1 MQRNIQRVGMPR
13 WDAADLALARG
24 IQRETNPAADYR
36 PRGLDTAVAA
46 LQGHVPDEQKRGGGS
61 DDIGDVSWTVPT
73 VTLRFPSNIPDL
85 PGHHWANA
93 VSMATPLA
101 HKGVTAGAKAQ
112 AMTGLDLLLRP
123 QLVADAWRYFRE
135 VQTKDTKYTP
145 LLRPGDRPV
154 TTLNAATMARYR
166 EQMRPFYFDPT
177 RHRTYLEQ
185 LGVRYP
191 TVRPGAPADSAAA
204 AAGSR

>member
-1 MQRNIQRVGMPR
+1 V
-13 WDAADLALARG
+13 
-24 IQRETNPAADYR
+24 
-36 PRGLDTAVAA
+36 VAA
-46 LQGHVPDEQKRGGGS
+46 LQGDVPEEQKRGGGS
-61 DDIGDVSWTVPT
+61 DDIGDVSWVVPT
-73 VTLRFPSNIPDL
+73 VTLRFPSNVPDL

-123 QLVADAWRYFRE
+123 ELVADAWRYFRE
-135 VQTKDTKYTP
+135 VQTKTTKYTP
-145 LLRPGDRPV
+145 LLRPADRPV
-154 TTLNAATMARYR
+154 VTLNAATMARFR
-166 EQMRPFYFDPT
+166 EQMRPLYFDPA

-191 TVRPGAPADSAAA
+191 TVRAAAPRDSAPASPTS
-204 AAGSR
+204 SR

>member
-1 MQRNIQRVGMPR
+1 MPR
-13 WDAADLALARG
+13 WDAADQALARG
-24 IQRETNPAADYR
+24 IQRETNAPGYA
-36 PRGLDTAVAA
+36 PRGLDSAVAD
-46 LQGHVPDEQKRGGGS
+46 LQGNVPDEQKRGGGS
-61 DDIGDVSWTVPT
+61 DDIGDVSWVVPT

-112 AMTGLDLLLRP
+112 AMTALDLLLRP
-123 QLVADAWRYFRE
+123 ELVSAAKAYFRD
-135 VQTKDTKYTP
+135 VQTKDVKYTP
-145 LLRPGDRPV
+145 LLRPQDRPV

-166 EQMRPFYFDPT
+166 EQMRKFYYDPA

-185 LGVRYP
+185 LGVAYP
-191 TVRPGAPADSAAA
+191 TVR
-204 AAGSR
+204 